1 MKAKY
6 ALRALATLALNA
18 PGQLPASRI
27 ARDAAVPA
35 KFLES
40 ILVDL
45 RKAGL
50 VESRRG
56 VRGGHRLT
64 RDPGDIT
71 LGEVV
76 RIVDGPIA
84 PIRCASETAYRP
96 CADCPDPARCSVRLL
111 MREVREA
118 MSGVIDHRSL
128 AQFARDSALLA
139 HTALPTPRPE
149 DTPWLPASP

>member
-6 ALRALATLALNA
+6 ALRALATLALNG

-27 ARDAAVPA
+27 ARDAAVPG
-35 KFLES
+35 KFLEA

-50 VESRRG
+50 IESRRG
-56 VRGGHRLT
+56 VQGGHRLT
-64 RDPGDIT
+64 RPAELIT

-76 RIVDGPIA
+76 RVVDGPIA

-96 CADCPDPARCSVRLL
+96 CADCPDPERCALRGL
-111 MREVREA
+111 MREVRQA
-118 MSGVIDHRSL
+118 MSGVIDQRTL
-128 AQFARDSALLA
+128 AEFARD
-139 HTALPTPRPE
+139 TARLSPCEPSTPAFPTSFRGDPP
-149 DTPWLPASP
+149 

>member
-1 MKAKY
+1 MLTMKAKY

-18 PGQLPASRI
+18 PGQLPAARI
-27 ARDAAVPA
+27 ARDAAVPG
-35 KFLES
+35 KFLET

-56 VRGGHRLT
+56 IRGGHRLI
-64 RDPGDIT
+64 RDPELIT

-84 PIRCASETAYRP
+84 PIRCASVTAYRP
-96 CADCPDPARCSVRLL
+96 CSDCPDPPHCAVRLL
-111 MREVREA
+111 MSEVREA

-128 AQFARDSALLA
+128 AQFARDGALLSQS
-139 HTALPTPRPE
+139 
-149 DTPWLPASP
+149 ASPAARLQLAL

>member
-18 PGQLPASRI
+18 PGQLPAGRI
-27 ARDAAVPA
+27 ARDAAVPG
-35 KFLES
+35 KFLEA

-56 VRGGHRLT
+56 ARGGHRLT
-64 RDPGDIT
+64 RDAELIT

-118 MSGVIDHRSL
+118 MVGVIDQRSL
-128 AQFARDSALLA
+128 AQFARDSARLSKPDRPTDILKEAPWTLA
-139 HTALPTPRPE
+139 SH
-149 DTPWLPASP
+149 